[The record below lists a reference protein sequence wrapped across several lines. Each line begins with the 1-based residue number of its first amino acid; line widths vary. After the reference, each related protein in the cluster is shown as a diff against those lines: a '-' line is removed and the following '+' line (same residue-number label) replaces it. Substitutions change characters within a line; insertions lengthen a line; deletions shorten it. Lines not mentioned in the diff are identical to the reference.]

1 MEKQKLFVGNLNFE
15 TTEDELKVLFSA
27 HGTVKSIR
35 LQQKKGVAFVEM
47 STREEAATALQHL
60 NESNF
65 KDRPLRIDL
74 ELPKNRARTLTKER
88 FKDSPKKNKK
98 KSSKK
103 KLPAD
108 KE

>member
-15 TTEDELKVLFSA
+15 TTEEELKALFSA

-35 LQQKKGVAFVEM
+35 LRQKKGTAFVEM
-47 STREEAATALQHL
+47 STLEEAAAATQHL
-60 NESNF
+60 NQSNF

-74 ELPKNRARTLTKER
+74 ELPKKRARTLTKER
-88 FKDSPKKNKK
+88 FKDNPKKK

-103 KLPAD
+103 KRPAD
-108 KE
+108 KG